1 MDLGA
6 VNITLAA
13 VRNVVNQIDLL
24 KNLTSDITKATEIQ
38 EAKQKALELTN
49 TIIALQSTVLS
60 MQADYMLLV
69 EENKNLKQAQDEAEH
84 YQLVE
89 YPTKGILT
97 KSVWVYEYVGDKK
110 PKHYCCVTC
119 FENKKYSIL
128 HQTRKNY
135 SLEQV
140 KEFFECYVCNAR
152 YVIGRYNRNNGIY
165 FDKKM

>member
-6 VNITLAA
+6 VNTTIAA
-13 VRNVVNQIDLL
+13 IMNVVNQIDLL

-38 EAKQKALELTN
+38 EAKQKALDLTN
-49 TIIALQSTVLS
+49 TIIALQSTVMS

-69 EENKNLKQAQDEAEH
+69 EENKNLKQAHDEAEH

-119 FENKKYSIL
+119 FENKKRAIL
-128 HQTRKNY
+128 QPTRKNIDTT
-135 SLEQV
+135 QV
-140 KEFFECYVCNAR
+140 KEFFECRVCDTR
-152 YVIGRYNRNNGIY
+152 YVIGLYE
-165 FDKKM
+165 K